1 MESKM
6 TSYGKW
12 NLITGLD
19 LATITGGKT
28 DPITGKKAIF
38 YGEARKEIS
47 KELLSDLHVRFRQ
60 IISDLNLK
68 TVIEMHPSY
77 DCFTKKAY
85 LAVGYRVEDATFD
98 DLDTLD
104 EFLKA

>member
-1 MESKM
+1 MESKI

-19 LATITGGKT
+19 LATISGGKT
-28 DPITGKKAIF
+28 DPITGKKAVF
-38 YGEARKEIS
+38 YGEARKEVP
-47 KELLSDLHVRFRQ
+47 KELLSGFKFREL
-60 IISDLNLK
+60 ISDLNLK

-104 EFLKA
+104 GFLNA